1 MTHFFHNRRAA
12 VRTVSFLTAA
22 FLVVTGLAI
31 QSHRRADTYHRYL
44 QYGYHHAFAE
54 LTTAVEELD
63 TALQKGVYATSPA
76 LLSPLYTQI
85 YGKAMS
91 AQMALGEL
99 PFSHI
104 ELEQTAAFV
113 AKIGDYAMALAR
125 STAQNGGASQE
136 DHETL
141 KALSQSASQ
150 LSQTLQDLQGDL
162 YSGALALEDIT
173 AAEARLAQSQ
183 GETGAET
190 AGSTFQDVEA
200 DFPEVPS
207 LIYDGPFSEHLSG
220 RTPLALEGLPQV
232 GMDEARTA
240 AAQFLGVKPELF
252 SLASTGEG
260 SLPTWGFS
268 AGLEGGDLYLEV
280 TRQGGQVLQLFTSRP
295 IGDAVLTR
303 EEGLEAA
310 RDFLVQRGYPA
321 MRESYSML
329 QGNVLTVNFAALEGE
344 VVCYPDLVKVS
355 IALDNGGV
363 VGFEAQGYLTNHRP
377 RSVAPAACPEETAR
391 QKLSPELTVLS
402 HQMAIIP
409 TAGSYEVYCH
419 EFKCQSPEGQ
429 HVIVYL
435 NGDTGAEE
443 KILLLLE
450 DENGTLAL

>member
-1 MTHFFHNRRAA
+1 MTRFCSSRPAA
-12 VRTVSFLTAA
+12 VRAASFLIAA
-22 FLVVTGLAI
+22 FLVVAGLAV
-31 QSHRRADTYHRYL
+31 QAHRRAETYHRYL
-44 QYGYHHAFAE
+44 QYGYHHAFSE
-54 LTTAVEELD
+54 LTTAVQELD
-63 TALQKGVYATSPA
+63 TALQKGIYATSPA

-99 PFSHI
+99 PFANV
-104 ELEQTAAFV
+104 ELEQTASFV
-113 AKIGDYAMALAR
+113 AKIGDYAMALSR
-125 STAQNGGASQE
+125 STAQNGGTSQE

-162 YSGALALEDIT
+162 YSGALALEDT
-173 AAEARLAQSQ
+173 ADAEARLAQAQ
-183 GETGAET
+183 GETGEEP
-190 AGSTFQDVEA
+190 AGSVFQDIEA

-252 SLASTGEG
+252 SLSSSGEG

-268 AGLEGGDLYLEV
+268 AGLEGGELYIEV

-295 IGDAVLTR
+295 VGEATLTR
-303 EEGLEAA
+303 EEGLQTAK
-310 RDFLVQRGYPA
+310 DFLAQKGYPA
-321 MRESYSML
+321 MQESYSML
-329 QGNVLTVNFAALEGE
+329 QGNILTVNFAALEGE
-344 VVCYPDLVKVS
+344 VICYPDLVKVS

-363 VGFEAQGYLTNHRP
+363 VGFEAQGYFTNHRP
-377 RSVAPAACPEETAR
+377 RSVAPATCSEEEAR

-409 TAGSYEVYCH
+409 TAGLYEVYCH
-419 EFKCQSPEGQ
+419 EFKCQSQEGQ

-443 KILLLLE
+443 KILLLVE
-450 DENGTLAL
+450 DESGTLAL